1 MLCAGFDKGK
11 VSGCKG
17 DSGGPFVCKNYIGK
31 WVSAHLCDRQAD
43 QIFKEQSNLISI
55 IST

>member
-17 DSGGPFVCKNYIGK
+17 DSEGPFVCKNYIGK
-31 WVSAHLCDRQAD
+31 WVSAYLCDRQAD